1 MSERNGN
8 DERKPT
14 PEVKNRKS
22 QNFREESQKAEFN
35 ENMSNQNFGKRWREL
50 TKNREEDVI
59 DLKKYIKTEM
69 GV

>member
-1 MSERNGN
+1 MSERSGD
-8 DERKPT
+8 DERKPA

-22 QNFREESQKAEFN
+22 QNFREESQTAEFN
-35 ENMSNQNFGKRWREL
+35 ENISNQKFGKRWREL
-50 TKNREEDVI
+50 TKSREENVI